1 MYAAARAVILALA
14 ISILPTNIPA
24 PEDDVPEDVAAICE
38 KYGTEYNIA
47 PELLEAICWNE
58 SRFTASAENN
68 TCKGIMQINI
78 SSHQARMEK
87 LGVTDIWDIDS
98 NIHVGADFLSELFE
112 TYEDVG
118 VVLGSYHGE
127 KNAVSKAQ
135 KGQLSAYT
143 KRILKRAA
151 YYERL
156 HGK

>member
-24 PEDDVPEDVAAICE
+24 SEDDVPEDVAAICE

-58 SRFTASAENN
+58 SRFTASAENS

-78 SSHQARMEK
+78 SSHQARVEK
-87 LGVTDIWDIDS
+87 LGVTDIWDVDS
-98 NIHVGADFLSELFE
+98 NIHVGADYLAELFE